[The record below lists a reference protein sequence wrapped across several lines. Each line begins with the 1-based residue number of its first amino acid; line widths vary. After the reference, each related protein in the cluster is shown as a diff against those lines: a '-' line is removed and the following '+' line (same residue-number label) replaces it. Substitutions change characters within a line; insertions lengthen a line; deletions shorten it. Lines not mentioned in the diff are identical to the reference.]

1 MTPAGKKI
9 KVLLVDDSALVRSMF
24 ERVLGSF
31 DDIEVVAGAKDP
43 FEAREKIIQ
52 HRPNVIILDIEMP
65 RMDGVTFLKKLRA
78 HYPVPVIMCS
88 GLTRENSRLALEAM
102 SAGAVDVVAKPSAGG
117 SSALRGLGEELAEK
131 IHAAAVS
138 MTPPPAIPAA
148 APRASSNAS
157 FRAAGLNPARY
168 IIALGASTGGTD
180 AIDRLLRQV
189 PADYPPIAIVQHMPE
204 GFTASFAERLNGNS
218 ALKVS
223 EAVDGDVLSPGTAF
237 VARGGVQMEV
247 RSIAGKLVLKYGSSE
262 PVNRHCPSVDVLFDS
277 VARIAGR
284 KSVGILLTGMGGDG
298 AKGMVNLRQA
308 GAITTV
314 TQTKES
320 CVVYGMPKVAVEL
333 GGSMQTGTP
342 EEIPAQVT
350 ATLKKHAQRATAST
364 ASA

>member
-247 RSIAGKLVLKYGSSE
+247 RSIA
-262 PVNRHCPSVDVLFDS
+262 
-277 VARIAGR
+277 
-284 KSVGILLTGMGGDG
+284 
-298 AKGMVNLRQA
+298 RQA
-308 GAITTV
+308 GAQVRFERTGQPPLPFGGRAFRFGRPHRRSQV
-314 TQTKES
+314 RRHPADRDGRRRRQGHGQPAS
-320 CVVYGMPKVAVEL
+320 GRRDHHRHADQREL
-333 GGSMQTGTP
+333 RGLRDAQGGGR
-342 EEIPAQVT
+342 IGRF
-350 ATLKKHAQRATAST
+350 HANRHAGRDSPHK
-364 ASA
+364 